1 MAAAWTIGYYSAS
14 LQRELL
20 GLPATLQARY
30 IHLTA
35 RMAVFGPDLGMPHTR
50 AMGDGL
56 FELRLKGAEGIARIF
71 YCTLPGRRVLTLHL
85 FVKKSEKTPPREL
98 SLARRRMKEIKDAHA

>member
-1 MAAAWTIGYYSAS
+1 MSWTIEYYSAA
-14 LQRELL
+14 LQMALL

-35 RMAVFGPDLGMPHTR
+35 RMLAFGPDLGMPHTR
-50 AMGDGL
+50 AMGGGL
-56 FELRLKGAEGIARIF
+56 FELRLKGGEGIARVF
-71 YCTLPGRRVLTLHL
+71 YCTLPGRRIVMLHT

-98 SLARRRMKEIKDAHA
+98 ALAHRRMKEIKDAHA